1 MTAQLRRAD
10 DTPREYPGARLTDR
24 DILEMVEPVYEHA
37 CWLAEMSVVDFD
49 PFAELSRVIQEL
61 RDRRSEAAA

>member
-1 MTAQLRRAD
+1 MRTAPHPH
-10 DTPREYPGARLTDR
+10 DTPTQYSGARLTDA
-24 DILEMVEPVYEHA
+24 DILEAVEAAYEYGVWA
-37 CWLAEMSVVDFD
+37 ADMGMVDFD